1 MRQNISSDLFNK
13 KQVVVAGKKQ
23 ALRVVSPIENMVNM
37 TGFKFHGLI
46 RNWLLQ
52 ITTLTQIRQVLQ
64 VLNSKGFT

>member
-23 ALRVVSPIENMVNM
+23 ALRVVAPIENMVNM

-52 ITTLTQIRQVLQ
+52 IMILTQIRQTL
-64 VLNSKGFT
+64 LDS